1 MSSII
6 SKDFTNVWVI
16 SLSTALASSLATLM
30 VLLGSLVGASLTPAA
45 ELAMVPVAIMTTGTA
60 FGMIPATYAMDYL
73 GRKAGLLLF
82 IGLGLGGCMVAIIA
96 LQYSSFVGFCAASL
110 IIGTSSSGL
119 LQSRFTAMESVS
131 LENQPT
137 AASMVMGAGIIA
149 AFIGP
154 ELAVIGIQI
163 TAIDYQGSF
172 LLTALCLGIGV
183 AILALFKPVAARVIA
198 PKKSTVTATELLR
211 NPSFFLALASA
222 SVAYIVMSFVMTGT
236 PISMHHIHG
245 HSLIDTKWVIQS
257 HIAAMFLPS
266 FIAPLLF
273 KHLKIK
279 GMMLLGLACYC
290 ATIIIGFFD
299 TSVSGFWLQLVL
311 LGMGWNF
318 LFVAGTALL
327 PSSHREEDKFK
338 AQRLNDFTVFS
349 ISAIA
354 ALSAGW
360 AINIMSWQQMLLGC
374 LIPIAIMFLV
384 IFRDATY
391 TSERPSHDG

>member
-1 MSSII
+1 MSSIM

-30 VLLGSLVGASLTPAA
+30 VFLGSLVGASLTPTA
-45 ELAMVPVAIMTTGTA
+45 EWAMVPVAIMTTGTA
-60 FGMIPATYAMDYL
+60 FGMIPATYAMDYM
-73 GRKAGLLLF
+73 GRKVGLLLF
-82 IGLGLGGCMVAIIA
+82 IGLGLGGCLVAIIA

-110 IIGTSSSGL
+110 IIGASSSGL

-172 LLTALCLGIGV
+172 LLTALCLGIAV
-183 AILALFKPVAARVIA
+183 AILALFKPVATIAIA
-198 PKKSTVTATELLR
+198 PKKSTATATELLR

-257 HIAAMFLPS
+257 HIAAMFMPS

-279 GMMLLGLACYC
+279 GMMVLGLVCYC
-290 ATIIIGFFD
+290 ATIIIGVFD

-349 ISAIA
+349 ISAVA

-360 AINIMSWQQMLLGC
+360 AINIMTWQQMLLGC
-374 LIPIAIMFLV
+374 LIPVVLMIIVLV
-384 IFRDATY
+384 RDATD
-391 TSERPSHDG
+391 TNERPTHNG

>member
-1 MSSII
+1 
-6 SKDFTNVWVI
+6 
-16 SLSTALASSLATLM
+16 
-30 VLLGSLVGASLTPAA
+30 
-45 ELAMVPVAIMTTGTA
+45 
-60 FGMIPATYAMDYL
+60 
-73 GRKAGLLLF
+73 
-82 IGLGLGGCMVAIIA
+82 
-96 LQYSSFVGFCAASL
+96 
-110 IIGTSSSGL
+110 
-119 LQSRFTAMESVS
+119 MESVS
-131 LENQPT
+131 LEKQPA

-154 ELAVIGIQI
+154 ELAVIGMQI
-163 TAIDYQGSF
+163 TAVDYQGSF
-172 LLTALCLGIGV
+172 VLTALCLGIAV
-183 AILALFKPVAARVIA
+183 AILGLFKPVPVRSSA
-198 PKKSTVTATELLR
+198 PKKSMATATELLR

-279 GMMLLGLACYC
+279 GMMVLGLICYC
-290 ATIIIGFFD
+290 ATITIGFFD
-299 TSVSGFWLQLVL
+299 TTVSGFWLQLVT

-360 AINIMSWQQMLLGC
+360 AINTLSWQQMLSGC
-374 LIPIAIMFLV
+374 LIPV
-384 IFRDATY
+384 ILMIIVLIWEDSY
-391 TSERPSHDG
+391 TGERPTNDG

>member
-1 MSSII
+1 
-6 SKDFTNVWVI
+6 
-16 SLSTALASSLATLM
+16 M
-30 VLLGSLVGASLTPAA
+30 V
-45 ELAMVPVAIMTTGTA
+45 
-60 FGMIPATYAMDYL
+60 
-73 GRKAGLLLF
+73 
-82 IGLGLGGCMVAIIA
+82 
-96 LQYSSFVGFCAASL
+96 
-110 IIGTSSSGL
+110 
-119 LQSRFTAMESVS
+119 
-131 LENQPT
+131 
-137 AASMVMGAGIIA
+137 
-149 AFIGP
+149 
-154 ELAVIGIQI
+154 
-163 TAIDYQGSF
+163 
-172 LLTALCLGIGV
+172 
-183 AILALFKPVAARVIA
+183 
-198 PKKSTVTATELLR
+198 
-211 NPSFFLALASA
+211 
-222 SVAYIVMSFVMTGT
+222 
-236 PISMHHIHG
+236 
-245 HSLIDTKWVIQS
+245 
-257 HIAAMFLPS
+257 
-266 FIAPLLF
+266 
-273 KHLKIK
+273 
-279 GMMLLGLACYC
+279 LGLACYC

>member
-30 VLLGSLVGASLTPAA
+30 VFLGSLVGASLTPAA

-163 TAIDYQGSF
+163 TAINYQGSF
-172 LLTALCLGIGV
+172 LLTALCLGIAV

-198 PKKSTVTATELLR
+198 PKRSTVTATELLR

-236 PISMHHIHG
+236 PVSMHHIHG

-273 KHLKIK
+273 KHLQIK
-279 GMMLLGLACYC
+279 GMMVLGLVCYC
-290 ATIIIGFFD
+290 ATIVIGFFD

-391 TSERPSHDG
+391 TSERPYHDG